1 MNQNLKQLA
10 EDALADKDR
19 LDFRA
24 GWQSDGAMMEKGVII
39 SRIIEREPK
48 LARAWLKQDQAISV
62 MREAL
67 EIIKMDGNTGDSGI
81 DVIAIAE
88 IAVNAVEKIIGGEE

>member
-1 MNQNLKQLA
+1 MTPTLKQLA

-48 LARAWLKQDQAISV
+48 LAK
-62 MREAL
+62 EG
-67 EIIKMDGNTGDSGI
+67 K
-81 DVIAIAE
+81 
-88 IAVNAVEKIIGGEE
+88 